1 MGALMNPD
9 LKARLRRAM
18 RGETISKTGVTCV
31 TGVTDEACYAS
42 KSPELRQLRPLRV
55 ENSKLG
61 KGEFRGVT
69 DGVTEAPELDQP
81 ASDARSA
88 SLLPR
93 PAAASLDD
101 RRASVALL
109 RDAMAAE
116 NERRRGWWREP
127 VEGWRE
133 GRLVIRSALTGEA
146 TVIELSPSRRQSIGL
161 VRQHN
166 ALV

>member
-1 MGALMNPD
+1 MNPD
-9 LKARLRRAM
+9 LKARLRHAM
-18 RGETISKTGVTCV
+18 RAETISKTGVTGV
-31 TGVTDEACYAS
+31 TGVTDDACYAS
-42 KSPELRQLRPLRV
+42 ESPELRQLRPLRV

-69 DGVTEAPELDQP
+69 DGVTEALELDQP

-88 SLLPR
+88 SLPR
-93 PAAASLDD
+93 GPVAASLDD

-109 RDAMAAE
+109 LGAMAEE
-116 NERRRGWWREP
+116 NVRRRDWHKLP

-146 TVIELSPSRRQSIGL
+146 TVIELPKGRIRKGIRAG
-161 VRQHN
+161 H
-166 ALV
+166 